1 MNKVRVNF
9 STTKEVAEYLKKMDN
24 YSAFITNLI
33 EAEMVTLEELD
44 AMDIDLELNKIQAHA
59 LIDRLFGGK

>member
-9 STTKEVAEYLKKMDN
+9 STTKEVAEYLRKIDN

-33 EAEMVTLEELD
+33 ETEMITLEDLD
-44 AMDIDLELNKIQAHA
+44 AMDIDLELNKMQAHA

>member
-9 STTKEVAEYLKKMDN
+9 STTKEVADFLKKIDN
-24 YSAFITNLI
+24 YSAFITDLI
-33 EAEMVTLEELD
+33 ETEMITLDELD
-44 AMDIDLELNKIQAHA
+44 AMDVDLELNRTQAHA